1 MSRRGHSLGGNS
13 GVLRAPR
20 RAVYLDGIFH
30 YSHYRTTFCSLFVFP
45 INAFFS
51 FSYNWACGN
60 HVYKLYV

>member
-30 YSHYRTTFCSLFVFP
+30 YKTTFCSLFVFS
-45 INAFFS
+45 INALFS

-60 HVYKLYV
+60 HVYELYV